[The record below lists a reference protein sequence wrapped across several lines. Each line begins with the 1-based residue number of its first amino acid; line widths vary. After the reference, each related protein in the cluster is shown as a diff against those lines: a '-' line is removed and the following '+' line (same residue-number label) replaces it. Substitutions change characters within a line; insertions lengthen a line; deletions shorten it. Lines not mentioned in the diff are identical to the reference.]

1 MADIDID
8 PFGEHESRPEEPTDE
23 NIPLTPVT
31 PGRSTWEPDR
41 GEQETSFGGESH
53 RTKLM
58 KDYVRDLYKKLSENI
73 DETPEL
79 FHYDYFKL
87 ERGELYY
94 IGSRKLLATEGKLKS
109 VRMLADILGKNRLC
123 RLGFNIP
130 VGKLTARQAVM
141 LNKAAEELPSE
152 SDITKADDIEL
163 QEIAEKASSIISQ
176 IKDVQTDTED
186 LFEHLLRELLGLD
199 KQLRSIRGSLKVEV
213 AKKVELEEHIAKEHR
228 KLEEFREYPGVY
240 DDAMKDDITKRIDAL
255 NDELATRQESVDLLK
270 GRLKN
275 QITSFKETIA
285 KVLDKDTSLGEKI
298 RTLFREQGITI
309 ASILTAIG
317 MVIRVLAEALL
328 QGGGV
333 TTASGGGGEPP
344 PKDENSL
351 KEWVRNKLKA
361 LASLLGKLG
370 MKAAEALP
378 GIIGGTI
385 SWILNRAKDVVG
397 WVSQNLWALVVG
409 IGGLIYTYMVT
420 RK

>member
-1 MADIDID
+1 MADVDID
-8 PFGEHESRPEEPTDE
+8 SFGEHESRPEKPTDE
-23 NIPLTPVT
+23 SIPLDPVT
-31 PGRSTWEPDR
+31 PGRSTWEPTR
-41 GEQETSFGGESH
+41 EQETSFGGESQ

-73 DETPEL
+73 GETPEL
-79 FHYDYFKL
+79 FHYDYF
-87 ERGELYY
+87 EVEDGDLYY
-94 IGSRKLLATEGKLKS
+94 RGSRKPLTTEGKLKS
-109 VRMLADILGKNRLC
+109 VGMLADKLGKNRLR
-123 RLGFNIP
+123 RLGFKIP
-130 VGKLTARQAVM
+130 VGRITARQAVM

-163 QEIAEKASSIISQ
+163 QEIVEKTSGIISQ
-176 IKDVQTDTED
+176 SKDVRTDTED
-186 LFEHLLRELLGLD
+186 LFEHSLRELLSLD
-199 KQLRSIRGSLKVEV
+199 KQLRTIRGSLKVEV
-213 AKKVELEEHIAKEHR
+213 AKKVELEEHITKERR
-228 KLEEFREYPGVY
+228 KLEELREYPGEY
-240 DDAMKDDITKRIDAL
+240 DDAMKEDITKRIDAL
-255 NDELATRQESVDLLK
+255 NDELATRKESIDFLK

-285 KVLDKDTSLGEKI
+285 KVLDKDTSSGEKI

-309 ASILTAIG
+309 ASILTAIRMAIG
-317 MVIRVLAEALL
+317 VLVEALL
-328 QGGGV
+328 PGGGGEI
-333 TTASGGGGEPP
+333 SGGGGEPP
-344 PKDENSL
+344 PKDEKGL

-378 GIIGGTI
+378 GIIGGII